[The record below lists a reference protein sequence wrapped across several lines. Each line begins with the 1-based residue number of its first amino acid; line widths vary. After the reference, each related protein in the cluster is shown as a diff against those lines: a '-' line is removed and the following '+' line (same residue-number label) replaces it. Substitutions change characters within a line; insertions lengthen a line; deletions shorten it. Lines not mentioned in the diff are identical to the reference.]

1 MLGNVRGAM
10 DEGNKEP
17 LCLDLLEK
25 WTTGQDTN
33 DIKRKERMRIIGL
46 QRLVADCLLAERR
59 AA

>member
-17 LCLDLLEK
+17 LYLLEK

-33 DIKRKERMRIIGL
+33 NIKRKERMRVIGL
-46 QRLVADCLLAERR
+46 QRLVANCLLAERR